1 MNPNTTTNMKTKT
14 TTSPIKMSPLA
25 LAGIGLIAA
34 CLPSHAAVLS
44 FSTGAPTV
52 NGADISSFTGTTSD
66 AGNVLNGDD
75 SGTYVANDQGAQGQT
90 FTTGSNLGGYTLSA
104 VTLQHVNYSTFFNLN
119 STSSLFTV
127 RVGTVAAGAFGSLA
141 SETAASGGPGN
152 PGGFTNANG
161 SSLFLTFTLAT
172 PITLSPNT
180 VYGFDVGS
188 NGSFFESFR
197 WRLRLHQRPR
207 RLRHGCGKFR
217 CDRAHRRRPRVP
229 RRSCSGSR
237 AILHIASRSI
247 WHARTSPPP
256 EVIQSHDTLPGHLT
270 IRPMAFSFLPGI
282 CFRRVAP
289 ANSR

>member
-1 MNPNTTTNMKTKT
+1 MTTNMKTKT
-14 TTSPIKMSPLA
+14 TMSPMKMSPLA

-44 FSTGAPTV
+44 FSAGAPTV

-66 AGNVLNGDD
+66 AGNVLNGADP
-75 SGTYVANDQGAQGQT
+75 GTYVANDQGAQGQT
-90 FTTGSNLGGYTLSA
+90 FTTGSNLGGYTLIA
-104 VTLQHVNYSTFFNLN
+104 LTLQHVNYSTFFNLN

-172 PITLSPNT
+172 PLILSPNT

-188 NGSFFESFR
+188 NGSFFETNGINSNPFAGGFAYSSGPNTGVGNSVATER
-197 WRLRLHQRPR
+197 T
-207 RLRHGCGKFR
+207 GG
-217 CDRAHRRRPRVP
+217 DRVFHADLAAVPEPSSTLLFGASGMLALLRRRR
-229 RRSCSGSR
+229 
-237 AILHIASRSI
+237 
-247 WHARTSPPP
+247 
-256 EVIQSHDTLPGHLT
+256 
-270 IRPMAFSFLPGI
+270 
-282 CFRRVAP
+282 
-289 ANSR
+289 